1 MHEIVIRRVKF
12 SNILS
17 YGNREHEVIFGDEGG
32 LTWLKGPNGFGKSTI
47 IEAITFAFFG
57 SAYRKV
63 RGSDTKPLPLKYLF
77 NTSNSKVK
85 LRVEVEFDRIDSKST
100 NRYIIK
106 REMSKSGSTSVFID
120 LNGVEEPKTAGT
132 TQKHIEEEIL
142 GFNKN
147 IFENVISL
155 NTIQTKPIIE
165 LDTASKRKLTESILT
180 LSLDKFKDLNG
191 KELKQA
197 QTKFDAA
204 TSDVEK
210 YGKDVVELEQIIVQM
225 EKERA
230 DDIKELESELDILKN
245 EVDEKTRLKVKV
257 EEQLA
262 TITDKG
268 KSKKKEITDLGDIDS
283 RYAVLETAKVLIP
296 QLQADREK
304 LVNAN
309 IECDRVNAEYKRLS
323 DEAMASGLDKI
334 ESELKEINEKI
345 RTIPYAIA
353 SHESARNMNQA
364 RMEEITLRAKDLKA
378 GVPCTTCGKPST
390 EDDVNVIKV
399 KYRDEW
405 KTFKAQVDA
414 STAQLEQ
421 FNSELI
427 ELEKMKNEVTKK
439 KESADALY
447 TKVNEYLFTVQTTN
461 FHQSSVESDISNK
474 EHKIKLCGFDDVDA
488 ITDELTDLNE
498 KKETLKILNEELQ
511 VLRVEAGRIKEN
523 FDGAVKN
530 LGEVVT
536 RYNAMKLKVE
546 SKKNMA
552 SQESLAATVKKLEGA
567 KRDLITAR
575 GRVDKYSDKI
585 AIAQF
590 IAKMYADNGVKQIV
604 MGIFMPNLNR
614 AVAYNLNKFN
624 LPYTIRF
631 TDSMDL
637 EFSSRFGMAE
647 IYDGLSEGQKRKIN
661 YAVALSFRDF
671 VSTIADFRINTLF
684 LDEVLDIS
692 TDAEAFRDMV
702 ILTKEKMREIGHVF
716 MITHRGE
723 LVEEMFDNV
732 IEFYNDG
739 RYSSLSQRKLTPTKT
754 NF

>member
-1 MHEIVIRRVKF
+1 
-12 SNILS
+12 
-17 YGNREHEVIFGDEGG
+17 
-32 LTWLKGPNGFGKSTI
+32 
-47 IEAITFAFFG
+47 
-57 SAYRKV
+57 
-63 RGSDTKPLPLKYLF
+63 
-77 NTSNSKVK
+77 
-85 LRVEVEFDRIDSKST
+85 
-100 NRYIIK
+100 
-106 REMSKSGSTSVFID
+106 
-120 LNGVEEPKTAGT
+120 
-132 TQKHIEEEIL
+132 
-142 GFNKN
+142 
-147 IFENVISL
+147 
-155 NTIQTKPIIE
+155 
-165 LDTASKRKLTESILT
+165 
-180 LSLDKFKDLNG
+180 
-191 KELKQA
+191 
-197 QTKFDAA
+197 
-204 TSDVEK
+204 
-210 YGKDVVELEQIIVQM
+210 
-225 EKERA
+225 
-230 DDIKELESELDILKN
+230 
-245 EVDEKTRLKVKV
+245 
-257 EEQLA
+257 
-262 TITDKG
+262 
-268 KSKKKEITDLGDIDS
+268 
-283 RYAVLETAKVLIP
+283 
-296 QLQADREK
+296 
-304 LVNAN
+304 
-309 IECDRVNAEYKRLS
+309 
-323 DEAMASGLDKI
+323 MASGLDKI
-334 ESELKEINEKI
+334 ESELKAINEKI

-474 EHKIKLCGFDDVDA
+474 ENKIKLFGFDYVYA
-488 ITDELTDLNE
+488 IHDGLTDLNE

-530 LGEVVT
+530 LDEVVT

-585 AIAQF
+585 ATAQF

-624 LPYTIRF
+624 LPYTIRC

-637 EFSSRFGMAE
+637 EFSSRFWMAE

-739 RYSSLSQRKLTPTKT
+739 RYSSFSQRKLTPTKT

>member
-1 MHEIVIRRVKF
+1 MHEIIIRRVKF

-63 RGSDTKPLPLKYLF
+63 RGSDAKTLPLKYLF

-85 LRVEVEFDRIDSKST
+85 LKVEIEFDRVDSKS
-100 NRYIIK
+100 NDRYIIR
-106 REMSKSGSTSVFID
+106 REMSKSGSTSVLIIK
-120 LNGVEEPKTAGT
+120 NTVEESKAAGT
-132 TQKHIEEEIL
+132 TQKHIEEDIL

-204 TSDVEK
+204 ASDVEK
-210 YGKDVVELEQIIVQM
+210 YGKDVIELEQIIVQM

-230 DDIKELESELDILKN
+230 DDIKELEVELESLRV
-245 EVDEKTRLKVKV
+245 ELDEKTGIKFTISD
-257 EEQLA
+257 QLA
-262 TITDKG
+262 DITERG
-268 KSKKKEITDLGDIDS
+268 KSKKKEITDLGDIDGK
-283 RYAVLETAKVLIP
+283 YDALETAKVLIP
-296 QLQADREK
+296 QLQQDRIKLEKAKADCEQ
-304 LVNAN
+304 V
-309 IECDRVNAEYKRLS
+309 DAEYKRLS
-323 DEAMASGLDKI
+323 DEAAASGLDTI
-334 ESELKEINEKI
+334 EFELKAINEKI

-353 SHESARNMNQA
+353 SQESARNMNQA
-364 RMEEITLRAKDLKA
+364 RMEEISLLAKDLKS

-390 EDDVNVIKV
+390 DDDVNVIKA

-405 KTFKAQVDA
+405 KKFKTKVDA
-414 STAQLEQ
+414 SVAELER
-421 FNSELI
+421 FNIELA
-427 ELEKMKNEVTKK
+427 ELEKTKTELTEK
-439 KESADALY
+439 KTAADALY
-447 TKVNEYLFTVQTTN
+447 AKVNEYLFTVQTTT
-461 FHQSSVESDISNK
+461 FHRSSVESDIAHK
-474 EHKIKLCGFDDVDA
+474 EHKIKLSGFDDVDA
-488 ITDELTDLNE
+488 ITAELADLTE
-498 KKETLKILNEELQ
+498 KKETLKTLNDELQ
-511 VLRVEAGRIKEN
+511 TLRVEAGRIKES
-523 FDGAVKN
+523 FDGASRN
-530 LGEVVT
+530 HTEILN
-536 RYNAMKLKVE
+536 RYNALKTKVE
-546 SKKNMA
+546 SKKNMT
-552 SQESLAATVKKLEGA
+552 SQDSLKATVKKLEDA
-567 KRDLITAR
+567 KRDLKTAR
-575 GRVDKYSDKI
+575 ERVDKYSDKI

-604 MGIFMPNLNR
+604 MAIFMPNLNR

-671 VSTIADFRINTLF
+671 VSTIADFKINTLF

-723 LVEEMFDNV
+723 LVDELFDNV

-739 RYSSLSQRKLTPTKT
+739 RYSSFSQQPLTPTKT

>member
-1 MHEIVIRRVKF
+1 MHDIIIRRVKF
-12 SNILS
+12 SNLLS

-63 RGSDTKPLPLKYLF
+63 RGSDTKTLPLKYLF

-85 LRVEVEFDRIDSKST
+85 LNVEVEFDRIDSKSN
-100 NRYIIK
+100 NRYII
-106 REMSKSGSTSVFID
+106 RRSMSKSGSTSVVID
-120 LNGVEEPKTAGT
+120 LNGVEEPKNAGT

-191 KELKQA
+191 KSLKQA

-210 YGKDVVELEQIIVQM
+210 YGKDVIELEQIISQM
-225 EKERA
+225 ERERA
-230 DDIKELESELDILKN
+230 EDIKELETELDTLRI
-245 EVDEKTRLKVKV
+245 EVDEKEAIKLKIQTELK
-257 EEQLA
+257 E
-262 TITDKG
+262 ITEKG
-268 KSKKKEITDLGDIDS
+268 QSKKKEISDLGDIDGK
-283 RYAVLETAKVLIP
+283 YDALETAKVLIP
-296 QLQADREK
+296 QLQQDHIKLEKAKADCEQ
-304 LVNAN
+304 VA
-309 IECDRVNAEYKRLS
+309 AEYKRLS
-323 DEAMASGLDKI
+323 DEAVASGLETI
-334 ESELKEINEKI
+334 EFELKAINEKI

-353 SHESARNMNQA
+353 SQESARNMNQA
-364 RMEEITLRAKDLKA
+364 RMEEITLLAKDLKS

-390 EDDVNVIKV
+390 DDDVNVIKV

-405 KTFKAQVDA
+405 KKFKSKVDDSVA
-414 STAQLEQ
+414 
-421 FNSELI
+421 
-427 ELEKMKNEVTKK
+427 ELERLNAELAELETTKTELTEK
-439 KESADALY
+439 KTVAEALY
-447 TKVNEYLFTVQTTN
+447 AKVNEYLFTVQTTN
-461 FHQSSVESDISNK
+461 FHQSSVESDIANK
-474 EHKIKLCGFDDVDA
+474 EHKIKLSGFDDVDA
-488 ITDELTDLNE
+488 ITAELTELTE
-498 KKETLKILNEELQ
+498 KKEILKTLNDELQ
-511 VLRVEAGRIKEN
+511 TLRVEAGRIKES
-523 FDGAVKN
+523 FDGASRN
-530 LGEVVT
+530 YTEILN
-536 RYNAMKLKVE
+536 RHNALKTKVE

-567 KRDLITAR
+567 KRDLTTAR

-585 AIAQF
+585 AIAQY
-590 IAKMYADNGVKQIV
+590 IAKMYADDGVKQIV

-614 AVAYNLNKFN
+614 AVAYNMSKFN

-692 TDAEAFRDMV
+692 TDPEAFRDMV
-702 ILTKEKMREIGHVF
+702 ILTKEKMKEIGHVF

-723 LVEEMFDNV
+723 LVEELFDNI

-739 RYSSLSQRKLTPTKT
+739 RYSSFEQRTLMPTKT